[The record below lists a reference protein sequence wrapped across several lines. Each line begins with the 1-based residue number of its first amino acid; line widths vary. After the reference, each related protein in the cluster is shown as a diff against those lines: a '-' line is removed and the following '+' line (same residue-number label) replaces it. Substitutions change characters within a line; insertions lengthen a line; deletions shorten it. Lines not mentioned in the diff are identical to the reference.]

1 MQANTRTE
9 RAEVRREMWSPYP
22 DHNLTL
28 WAMPPENGAAGM
40 YTGSGGS
47 SSPSKMK
54 KKKQQQ
60 QQARVASRAAEAT
73 SKQRRLQWWQV
84 SRDFKIGDRD
94 EQGGRVAGCS
104 KGDGATGASG
114 TRGKTTEVLASHR
127 LNFGNQSIRRLSIP
141 VSSVPLLGGLV
152 ELRMP
157 QNKLARLPA
166 SLFMLTQLEILN
178 LENNYLDESH
188 MPDHLWRQLV
198 SLRVLFLAGNRFRQL
213 PPSLG
218 RMPRLFYLDVCD
230 NHALRHLPVELLASP
245 SLGTLA
251 ANRCSAD
258 LAERIDML
266 CESEAE
272 SSSTASSSSRCV
284 PLLEMAPGSP
294 ASSTAHPRVPSLAA
308 ICVRQIH
315 LAISNSNEKEDEMVS
330 PMIAAA
336 CARIR
341 RNPDD
346 YVVSRVLLEAL
357 DAVEAL
363 ALCSV
368 CNAPVFYPAFT
379 VARQVESVE
388 LPVSW
393 HCCSAACRDKAASQL
408 VVKTANSYYIK

>member
-22 DHNLTL
+22 DHSLTL
-28 WAMPPENGAAGM
+28 WAMPPEHGASGT
-40 YTGSGGS
+40 YGGSGTI
-47 SSPSKMK
+47 SPAKMK
-54 KKKQQQ
+54 KK
-60 QQARVASRAAEAT
+60 QARAAGRAGETT

-84 SRDFKIGDRD
+84 SRDFKVD
-94 EQGGRVAGCS
+94 EQEKRAGGRS
-104 KGDGATGASG
+104 RGDGTAGASG
-114 TRGKTTEVLASHR
+114 ARGKTTEVLASHR
-127 LNFGNQSIRRLSIP
+127 LNFGNQSIRQLAIP

-157 QNKLARLPA
+157 QNKLTRLPA
-166 SLFMLTQLEILN
+166 SLFMLAQLEILN
-178 LENNYLDESH
+178 LENNLLDESH
-188 MPDHLWRQLV
+188 MADHPWRRLA

-230 NHALRHLPVELLASP
+230 NHRLRHLPVELLASP

-251 ANRCSAD
+251 ANRCSAE
-258 LAERIDML
+258 LADRIDML
-266 CESEAE
+266 SEAE
-272 SSSTASSSSRCV
+272 AAPSSSPRCV

-294 ASSTAHPRVPSLAA
+294 ASDSAHPRVPSLAA

-315 LAISNSNEKEDEMVS
+315 LAIGRSGDGGEGNTVARMV
-330 PMIAAA
+330 AAA
-336 CARIR
+336 CDRIR

-346 YVVSRVLLEAL
+346 YAVSRVLLEAL
-357 DAVEAL
+357 DAVESL

-368 CNAPVFYPAFT
+368 CNAPVFFPAFT
-379 VARQVESVE
+379 VARLVEGVE

-393 HCCSAACRDKAASQL
+393 HCCSAACRDRARAGA
-408 VVKTANSYYIK
+408 VVKAANSYYIK

>member
-28 WAMPPENGAAGM
+28 WAMPPEHGAAGT
-40 YTGSGGS
+40 YGGSGTI
-47 SSPSKMK
+47 SPAKMK
-54 KKKQQQ
+54 KK
-60 QQARVASRAAEAT
+60 QARAADRAGETT

-84 SRDFKIGDRD
+84 SRDFKVD
-94 EQGGRVAGCS
+94 EQEKRAGGRS
-104 KGDGATGASG
+104 KRDDTMGASG
-114 TRGKTTEVLASHR
+114 ARGKTTEVLASHR

-157 QNKLARLPA
+157 QNKLTRLPA

-178 LENNYLDESH
+178 LENNLLDESH
-188 MPDHLWRQLV
+188 MADHPWRRLA

-230 NHALRHLPVELLASP
+230 NHRLRHLPVELLASP

-251 ANRCSAD
+251 ANRCSAA
-258 LAERIDML
+258 LADRIDLL
-266 CESEAE
+266 CEAEA
-272 SSSTASSSSRCV
+272 APSSSSSSPRCI

-294 ASSTAHPRVPSLAA
+294 ASRSAHPRVPSLAA

-315 LAISNSNEKEDEMVS
+315 LAISSSRSGDNGEGKMMSRMV
-330 PMIAAA
+330 AAA
-336 CARIR
+336 CDRIR
-341 RNPDD
+341 RNPDN

-357 DAVEAL
+357 DAVETL

-368 CNAPVFYPAFT
+368 CNAPVFFPAFT
-379 VARQVESVE
+379 VARLVESVE

-393 HCCSAACRDKAASQL
+393 HCCSAACRDRAASQV
-408 VVKTANSYYIK
+408 VVKAANSYYIK